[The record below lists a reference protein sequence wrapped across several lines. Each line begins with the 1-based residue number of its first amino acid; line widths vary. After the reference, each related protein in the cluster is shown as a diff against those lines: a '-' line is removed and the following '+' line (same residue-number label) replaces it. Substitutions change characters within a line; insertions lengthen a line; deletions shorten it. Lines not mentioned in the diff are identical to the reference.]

1 MIQAQILADSINLQ
15 GDRITTMKVTFPR
28 IVLAEFN
35 THRMFSR
42 NSASSR
48 AIPFKKM
55 VKNVINNPFIPIAIQ
70 KDHKGM
76 QGKEYID
83 MDKEYTWEEISP
95 LLYEFLTRN
104 FKDKKG
110 NWDEDYKL
118 IDEVLNKYVIPLLIS
133 EDIITWRKWWLKT
146 RDLVVA
152 AAMISYAMGATK
164 QIVNRLLEPFMW
176 HTVIVTATEWENFFK
191 LRCPQFQIGKKSFLS
206 RKEAYDYYKIKK
218 SHWAAYCMEIEDELE
233 WLNHNKGQAEI
244 HISLLAEKMYD
255 ALKESTPKQLQA
267 GKWHIPFGDNMDE
280 EELAK
285 LHSGLVPLTQDV
297 INQMKLKIAVAR
309 CARISYQTFGDNP
322 KVDYAADIKLHD
334 MLASNGHASPFEHVA
349 RVMSS
354 NEYYNDYHVGSL
366 IQPYEDN
373 PKAKFGWCRNF
384 KGFIQYREL
393 LENER

>member
-1 MIQAQILADSINLQ
+1 MIQAQILADSINPQ

-55 VKNVINNPFIPIAIQ
+55 VQMVKENPFIPIAWQ

-76 QGKEYID
+76 QGTEYHD
-83 MDKEYTWEEISP
+83 SEKLYSLGEFAEKLR
-95 LLYEFLTRN
+95 LLLGEKHNACFFSIYEF
-104 FKDKKG
+104 
-110 NWDEDYKL
+110 
-118 IDEVLNKYVIPLLIS
+118 IAHLNQLNMTLS
-133 EDIITWRKWWLKT
+133 GWWLYA
-146 RDLVVA
+146 RDRVLEA
-152 AAMISYAMGATK
+152 ACIMYIFGVTK

-191 LRCPQFQIGKKSFLS
+191 LRCPQY
-206 RKEAYDYYKIKK
+206 AYKFTTEDVGYFRTKRE
-218 SHWAAYCMEIEDELE
+218 WAKQWHQDTKDSCSTNDNDLFWWEI
-233 WLNHNKGQAEI
+233 NKGQAEI

-255 ALKESTPKQLQA
+255 ALNESTPKQLKA
-267 GKWHIPFGDNMDE
+267 GEWHIPFGDNIDAM
-280 EELAK
+280 ELAN

-297 INQMKLKIAVAR
+297 INQMKLQVAVAR

-322 KVDYAADIKLHD
+322 KIDYAADIKLHD
-334 MLASNGHASPFEHVA
+334 MLASNGHASPFEHIA
-349 RVMSS
+349 KAMDDKEYEWYGKMSPVKES
-354 NEYYNDYHVGSL
+354 TWVEGQLGYKVSGSL
-366 IQPYEDN
+366 NE
-373 PKAKFGWCRNF
+373 GWCRNF

-393 LENER
+393 LEDGI